1 MARSETVVRERLV
14 GLQQLH
20 GEESEEAE
28 VIGAHLLLL
37 EDPEFTGEIRSL
49 IETES
54 LCAEAAALRVTEESA
69 AMLEA
74 LENEYL
80 AARAADVRDVGTQL
94 PKSILGLPLEPWD
107 HLTVPSVLVASD
119 FSPPRRPPSPRGWR
133 SGCQRWREAPPPT

>member
-74 LENEYL
+74 LEDEYL

-94 PKSILGLPLEPWD
+94 PKSILGLPLEP
-107 HLTVPSVLVASD
+107 
-119 FSPPRRPPSPRGWR
+119 
-133 SGCQRWREAPPPT
+133 

>member
-1 MARSETVVRERLV
+1 MENPDAEVAAVARSETLVRERLV

-74 LENEYL
+74 LEDEYL
-80 AARAADVRDVGTQL
+80 AARAADVRDVAEIDSG
-94 PKSILGLPLEPWD
+94 
-107 HLTVPSVLVASD
+107 A
-119 FSPPRRPPSPRGWR
+119 SPRALG
-133 SGCQRWREAPPPT
+133 SPDGPLSAGGL